1 MILQFMMMIYFSLK
15 SLQLDFSFENNLC
28 DSNIQNVVLG
38 SVVAHYVIWFS
49 IFPTSFI
56 DLLGKSVFL

>member
-28 DSNIQNVVLG
+28 DSNIQYVVLG
-38 SVVAHYVIWFS
+38 SGGPLRDLVFEF
-49 IFPTSFI
+49 FPLN
-56 DLLGKSVFL
+56 LLIY